1 MPGVDVIGV
10 FLRSHVDLLRAAP
23 DTHVGMV
30 RIARYP
36 GGYHLL
42 APLPVRVKPVSVMDG
57 DSGRSEAMG
66 RETMENL
73 LPMVHRYP
81 QGYMMYST
89 N

>member
-1 MPGVDVIGV
+1 
-10 FLRSHVDLLRAAP
+10 
-23 DTHVGMV
+23 
-30 RIARYP
+30 
-36 GGYHLL
+36 
-42 APLPVRVKPVSVMDG
+42 MDG